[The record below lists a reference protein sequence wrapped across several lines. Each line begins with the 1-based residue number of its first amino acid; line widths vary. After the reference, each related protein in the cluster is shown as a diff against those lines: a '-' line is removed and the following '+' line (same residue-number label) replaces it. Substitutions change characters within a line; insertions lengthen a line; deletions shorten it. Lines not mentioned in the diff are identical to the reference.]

1 MTFASIEYLIFLPI
15 VFFLYWTVC
24 RKNKNLQNALI
35 VLASLFFYGF
45 WDWRFLGL
53 LLLTAFS
60 TYFAGLWL
68 QKLDSSS
75 SPHRDRKRWWI
86 FFGTVVLNLG
96 ILFGFKYFNFFIQAF
111 VDTFS
116 LFGKELSVS
125 TLRIVLPVGIS
136 FYTFTALSYSID
148 VYQRKVEAT
157 KDVLAYL
164 AYVTFFPSI
173 LSGPISRAT
182 KQLPQYFHKREFN
195 YDMAVGACKAILW
208 GGVLKL
214 CLADRLGLYVDAVYG
229 NIANHNGTTLLLA
242 SILYTI
248 QIYADFAGYSLMAI
262 GSGKLLGIELQT
274 NFVRPY
280 FAKTVT
286 EFWRRWHIS
295 LTTWFRDYIYFP
307 LGGNRVKKAH
317 WMLNTMI
324 VFVVS
329 GLWHGAEYT
338 FLIWGAFHGLCM
350 IVERVIYG
358 NKIKEISDRLTFLNV
373 IRIVFTF
380 CIVSFAWIFFR
391 ADNYADAVMII
402 GKILASH
409 GSIFTD
415 PDTMLYA
422 MVFSIFVFIVD
433 FVQEFG
439 KDSLKLLNSKLL
451 IIRWVTYIA
460 LIVVIILFGVL
471 DGGSFIYFQ
480 F

>member
-1 MTFASIEYLIFLPI
+1 MNTQQDD
-15 VFFLYWTVC
+15 
-24 RKNKNLQNALI
+24 K
-35 VLASLFFYGF
+35 
-45 WDWRFLGL
+45 
-53 LLLTAFS
+53 
-60 TYFAGLWL
+60 
-68 QKLDSSS
+68 
-75 SPHRDRKRWWI
+75 KRWWI
-86 FFGTVVLNLG
+86 SFGTILLNLG
-96 ILFGFKYFNFFIQAF
+96 ILFGFKYYNFFVQAF
-111 VDTFS
+111 VDSYS

-125 TLRIVLPVGIS
+125 TLKIILPVGIS

-148 VYQRKVEAT
+148 VYQRKIEAT

-182 KQLPQYFHKREFN
+182 KQLPQYFKKREFS
-195 YDMAVGACKAILW
+195 YDMAVSACKSILL

-214 CLADRLGLYVDAVYG
+214 CLADRLGIYVDTVYG

-242 SILYTI
+242 SVLYTI

-262 GSGKLLGIELQT
+262 GSGKLLGIELPT
-274 NFVRPY
+274 NFIRPY

-307 LGGNRVKKAH
+307 LGGNRVKKIR

-324 VFVVS
+324 VFTVS

-338 FLIWGAFHGLCM
+338 FIIWGAFHGLCM
-350 IVERVIYG
+350 IVERLIYG
-358 NKIKEISDRLTFLNV
+358 GKIKEISDRLTFLNV
-373 IRIVFTF
+373 VRMVITF

-391 ADNYADAVMII
+391 ADNFADASMIV
-402 GKILASH
+402 GKIFTSH
-409 GSIFTD
+409 GSVFAD
-415 PDTMLYA
+415 PDTMVYGFGFLLL
-422 MVFSIFVFIVD
+422 VFVVD
-433 FVQEFG
+433 FLTEFCG
-439 KDSLKLLNSKLL
+439 GRFQLLNNKHTVV
-451 IIRWVTYIA
+451 RWVTYLAMIA
-460 LIVVIILFGVL
+460 MILLFGVL